1 MDESERLI
9 ARAALGSPAEA
20 VSLWQQW
27 RETYDPATASDLL
40 VWAGGYLHRN
50 IVAGGARD
58 DYLAGIA
65 RYNWVANQR
74 QLLAAHDDLVELAAL
89 HPLVTLKSFDASRA
103 DGALSL
109 RPVSDID
116 LYVDAQQIEQVV
128 SWLRRRGYV
137 PLLEASDVELFNRI
151 VPLRGSW
158 NFTRAARAGAPECSI
173 DLHWKFFDG
182 LSALENRRFAH
193 QWTLPTVASFGA
205 VRALI
210 PEARFALM
218 AVQRQAQHDGKD
230 TVLFDAGHIVGQ
242 LDLPALVAVASASR
256 SQASVISLLKA
267 IAEFSAD
274 PSVRELRDLQK
285 GKRLV
290 DRLSRFVSHER
301 WKAKRLVDRLSR
313 FVSHKRWRAH
323 DLPPVSHSQNC
334 TIVRM
339 TEDLP
344 SGSGWFYLLPGDTW
358 RWSMAPEARLRFDVP
373 KGRSSR
379 RNENLTVRVD
389 VMLNPEAWAVC
400 SAPHLDV
407 ICNGNVVGRIDK
419 TVSTGSFAVPL
430 AADSRILD
438 LRLLGTGADLP
449 ASDPQSLVFN
459 RIVAPVESVRIS
471 LSSQ

>member
-50 IVAGGARD
+50 IVAGGAHD

-116 LYVDAQQIEQVV
+116 LYVDAQQIERVV
-128 SWLRRRGYV
+128 SWLRGRGYV
-137 PLLEASDVELFNRI
+137 PLLEASDVELMNRI

-182 LSALENRRFAH
+182 LSALENHRFAH

-230 TVLFDAGHIVGQ
+230 TVLFDAGHIVSQ
-242 LDLPALVAVASASR
+242 LDLPTLVAVASASR
-256 SQASVISLLKA
+256 SQASVISLLNA
-267 IAEFSAD
+267 IVEFSAD
-274 PSVRELRDLQK
+274 PSVRELRDTAVRDLQK

-290 DRLSRFVSHER
+290 DRLSRFVSH
-301 WKAKRLVDRLSR
+301 KL
-313 FVSHKRWRAH
+313 WRAH

-334 TIVRM
+334 TIVRL
-339 TEDLP
+339 TEDLR

-358 RWSMAPEARLRFDVP
+358 RWSMAPEARLSFDVP
-373 KGRSSR
+373 KGPSSR
-379 RNENLTVRVD
+379 RNEDLTARVD
-389 VMLNPEAWAVC
+389 VMLNPVAWAVC

-407 ICNGNVVGRIDK
+407 ICNSNVVGRIDK

-430 AADSRILD
+430 AAGSRILE

-459 RIVAPVESVRIS
+459 RIVAPVESIRIS

>member
-9 ARAALGSPAEA
+9 ARAALGSPSEA
-20 VSLWQQW
+20 VSLWQKW

-74 QLLAAHDDLVELAAL
+74 QLLAAHDDFVELAAL
-89 HPLVTLKSFDASRA
+89 HPLVTLKSFDALRA

-116 LYVDAQQIEQVV
+116 LYVDAQRIERVV
-128 SWLRRRGYV
+128 SWLRGRGYV
-137 PLLEASDVELFNRI
+137 PLLKASDVELLDRI

-158 NFTRAARAGAPECSI
+158 NFTRAARAGAPECRI

-182 LSALENRRFAH
+182 LSALENRQFAR

-230 TVLFDAGHIVGQ
+230 TVLFDAGHIVSQ
-242 LDLPALVAVASASR
+242 LDLPTLVAVARASR
-256 SQASVISLLKA
+256 SHASVISLLNA
-267 IAEFSAD
+267 IVEFSAD
-274 PSVRELRDLQK
+274 PSAGGLRDTAVRDLQK
-285 GKRLV
+285 C
-290 DRLSRFVSHER
+290 E
-301 WKAKRLVDRLSR
+301 RLVDRLSR

-334 TIVRM
+334 TIVRL

-344 SGSGWFYLLPGDTW
+344 SGSGWLYLLPGDTW
-358 RWSMAPEARLRFDVP
+358 RWSMVPEARLSFDVP
-373 KGRSSR
+373 KGLSSR
-379 RNENLTVRVD
+379 RNENLTARVD

-430 AADSRILD
+430 AAGSRSLD

-471 LSSQ
+471 FSSQ